1 MKDKRELII
10 EAAAEVLVKENY
22 QTMKTAKLADMAG
35 IAEGT
40 LYRYFKN
47 KQEIFISVID
57 QLGKEMLNNFFINV
71 SKKNTL
77 IENIECIRINI
88 KNILS
93 DNKFKTIIYGK
104 AFSEIDNEEVKLIMR
119 DIMENG
125 MEKIKTIFIW
135 AKEKEEIIISE
146 EEINVMSISFWGIG
160 EFYIKRSIAGVN
172 IAEGEIENVI
182 NFLYRALKNNN

>member
-35 IAEGT
+35 VAEGT

-57 QLGKEMLNNFFINV
+57 HSGREMLNNFFINV
-71 SKKNTL
+71 SKENTL

-88 KNILS
+88 K
-93 DNKFKTIIYGK
+93 K
-104 AFSEIDNEEVKLIMR
+104 
-119 DIMENG
+119 
-125 MEKIKTIFIW
+125 KI
-135 AKEKEEIIISE
+135 
-146 EEINVMSISFWGIG
+146 
-160 EFYIKRSIAGVN
+160 
-172 IAEGEIENVI
+172 
-182 NFLYRALKNNN
+182 